1 MVEQLRHIWK
11 PYLYGMLA
19 AVMLALVVAV
29 VGGLFVHAPVEPASL
44 APLIDI
50 EFARLLTALA
60 TIVACAVVLLR
71 FNVISTLLNML
82 QHLVRYR
89 GHD

>member
-19 AVMLALVVAV
+19 AVMLALVVAA
-29 VGGLFVHAPVEPASL
+29 VGGVFVHTPVEPASL
-44 APLIDI
+44 APLRDI
-50 EFARLLTALA
+50 EFFRLLTALA
-60 TIVACAVVLLR
+60 TIVACAAVLLR